1 MVEFFRKFARNVFVA
16 AQGTAGWLG
25 WAGLGWAGLAAVVV
39 CEAWLML
46 SNGLGPPPAQY
57 LQCCSAAVTRG
68 HAANTGPLF
77 SQHASSL
84 PSAGEGYQQDK
95 I

>member
-1 MVEFFRKFARNVFVA
+1 M
-16 AQGTAGWLG
+16 
-25 WAGLGWAGLAAVVV
+25 AGLGWAGLAAVVV

-46 SNGLGPPPAQY
+46 SNGLGPPPAQH

-84 PSAGEGYQQDK
+84 PSAGEARQDLMLEFDQFRGLELFCMQFRD
-95 I
+95 

>member
-16 AQGTAGWLG
+16 AQGTAGW
-25 WAGLGWAGLAAVVV
+25 AGLAGGRAAVVV

-46 SNGLGPPPAQY
+46 SNGLGPHQPSV

-84 PSAGEGYQQDK
+84 LSAGEGYQQDK